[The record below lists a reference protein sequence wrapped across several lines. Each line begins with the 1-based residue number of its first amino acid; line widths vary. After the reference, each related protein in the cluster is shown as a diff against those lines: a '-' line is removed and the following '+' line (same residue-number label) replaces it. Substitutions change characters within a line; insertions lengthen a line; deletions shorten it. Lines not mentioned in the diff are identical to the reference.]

1 MLPFE
6 NIKISGIQGIH
17 NIDFTFPKD
26 SEMFVLI
33 GNNGA
38 GKTKSLEAL
47 YTALLLTNINF
58 ESKYGF
64 NNDILKKILFD
75 NSEIYISDSDFVII
89 NHFNKLHSTPVIY
102 IPVYKRGKIDKFR
115 SEYIRPLGTYEAR
128 KNQYFEYER
137 NRLDSNF
144 SNNEENISID
154 EWFIQRA
161 QSSNQYEADAD
172 NREIEILAVLN
183 ILHKIDERISAEK
196 SSLIIHGG
204 TAVSIVVDGERRKLN
219 ELSSG
224 FSSLLKIVQEIIS
237 GYAYFN
243 NSNDIENTEGI
254 VLIDEIESHLHISW
268 QTKILEMLKRSFP
281 KTTFII
287 TTHSSLVLSQL
298 YTGKAYQ
305 LVRKG
310 DCVVNKEIENPSN
323 EALIDLLD
331 EAFNVNLNK
340 IRVDDI
346 SDERFNSQ
354 KKKLNELLL
363 SLGG

>member
-6 NIKISGIQGIH
+6 NIKISGIQGIQ
-17 NIDFTFPKD
+17 NIDLTLPKGND
-26 SEMFVLI
+26 LFVLI
-33 GNNGA
+33 GNNGS
-38 GKTKSLEAL
+38 GKTKTLEAL
-47 YTALLLTNINF
+47 YTALLLNCD
-58 ESKYGF
+58 KYHPPF
-64 NNDILKKILFD
+64 SFSHSIYTTALFD
-75 NSEIYISDSDFVII
+75 NQKVED
-89 NHFNKLHSTPVIY
+89 NRKLHTNPVVY
-102 IPVYKRGKIDKFR
+102 IPVFQRGKIAKFNQQ
-115 SEYIRPLGTYEAR
+115 YIRPLGVFEQRKKSYFHYETD
-128 KNQYFEYER
+128 QILSGFSD
-137 NRLDSNF
+137 DSNF
-144 SNNEENISID
+144 MSID

-161 QSSNQYEADAD
+161 QSSNQYEADTD

-268 QTKILEMLKRSFP
+268 QTKILEMLKKAFP

-298 YTGKAYQ
+298 YTGKAYK